1 MTIQSDL
8 VQLLK
13 VSADVGSHFSLIQGG
28 GGNTSVKHEN
38 ILAVKGS
45 GVKLGKPLKTSDF
58 VCLDLDACQRSIDTG
73 HADNLSN
80 CIIEHSLTSTDI
92 RPSIETALHA
102 LIPHKFIIHTHP
114 FNTIAAVIQPELRRE
129 IEHALEGLRWSRLP
143 YARPGGPLAST
154 IKNEIAAT
162 QPDIILLENH
172 GLVVGAN
179 SAMSGLEITLNIEE
193 RLHSLMRRDISPNK
207 FRATDELKNRYLND
221 EAFELAPD
229 GIIQALAFD
238 ESCLK
243 SASKGTLYP
252 DHVVFLGPGVAV
264 MQESESVKEAA
275 KRAETYFGTQVRTI
289 VVPNE
294 GVIVTRSLSESAR
307 DMLLA
312 LANIAIRVRFPE
324 SVESLSYDQEQQLIN
339 WDAEQYRINKNN

>member
-8 VQLLK
+8 EKLIN
-13 VSADVGSHFSLIQGG
+13 VSSEVGSYFSLVQGG
-28 GGNTSVKHEN
+28 GGNTSVKHEK
-38 ILAVKGS
+38 ILIVKGS
-45 GVKLGKPLKTSDF
+45 GVKLGKTLNTDDF
-58 VCLDLDACQRSIDTG
+58 VSLDLDACQKSIAAD

-80 CIIEHSLTSTDI
+80 CIIKQSLTSIDI

-114 FNTIAAVIQPELRRE
+114 FNTIAAVIQPELKRE
-129 IEHALEGLRWSRLP
+129 IEHVLEGLRWSRLP
-143 YARPGGPLAST
+143 YARPGGPLASM
-154 IKNEIAAT
+154 IKNDIAST

-193 RLHSLMRRDISPNK
+193 RLQTLMRRDASPNK

-243 SASKGTLYP
+243 IASKGTLYP
-252 DHVVFLGPGVAV
+252 DHVVFLGPGVVV
-264 MQESESVKEAA
+264 MQENESVMEAA
-275 KRAETYFGTQVRTI
+275 ERAEKHFGAPVRTI

-294 GVIVTRSLSESAR
+294 GVIVIRNLSESAR
-307 DMLLA
+307 DMLLT
-312 LANIAIRVRFPE
+312 LANIAIRVRYPE
-324 SVESLSYDQEQQLIN
+324 SVEILNYDQEQQLIN